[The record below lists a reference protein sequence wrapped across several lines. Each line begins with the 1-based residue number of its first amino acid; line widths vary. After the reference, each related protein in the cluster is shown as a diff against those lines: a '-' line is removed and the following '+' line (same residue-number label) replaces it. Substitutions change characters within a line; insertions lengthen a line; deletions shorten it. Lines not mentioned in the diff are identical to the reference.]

1 MGSIC
6 VFGGTGFIGL
16 HFALAVLRGDS
27 MATVVAV
34 DLKEPAGTFYWR
46 EIEPYAKAGRFRYI
60 CADVRSRL
68 SEVEIGRDHSVIAN
82 FAAIHRE
89 PGHEAHEYYET
100 NLPGARNVCA
110 FASAIGCREVVFT
123 SSISPYGP
131 TENGKH
137 EQSILE
143 PETPYGK
150 SKAQAEE
157 IHREWAAAEQS
168 RRLLILRPGVV
179 FGEGESGNV
188 TRLVRAVSK
197 RYFVYM
203 GNQGVRKA
211 GGYVKEL
218 CNVIQF
224 ARAKLAASPEPTL
237 TVNFGMYPTKTLKEY
252 VDAIRAANG
261 QRGIIP
267 SVPRWAIMS
276 AAVAA
281 ERMGKLF
288 GKQVGLSPK
297 RVRKL
302 YRSTNI
308 EARWLHENGYPYRY
322 SIEEAF
328 KDWKKDRPEDFR

>member
-1 MGSIC
+1 MKTLII
-6 VFGGTGFIGL
+6 FGGTGFIGMHYAAIVL
-16 HFALAVLRGDS
+16 QNESETQIIAADIKSFAGPFYERVLRAFVS
-27 MATVVAV
+27 
-34 DLKEPAGTFYWR
+34 
-46 EIEPYAKAGRFRYI
+46 AGRLRWVS
-60 CADVRSRL
+60 CDVRQTISL
-68 SEVEIGRDHSVIAN
+68 DVVGSKGDLIAN

-89 PGHEAHEYYET
+89 PGHEENEYYDT
-100 NLPGARNVCA
+100 NLPGARNVCE
-110 FASAIGCREVVFT
+110 FASRVGCKEIVFT

-131 TENGKH
+131 TEETKH
-137 EQSILE
+137 EQSPLT

-150 SKAQAEE
+150 SKKQAEE
-157 IHREWAAAEQS
+157 IHRAWVAAEPG
-168 RRLLILRPGVV
+168 RKLLIVRPGVV
-179 FGEGESGNV
+179 FGEGEGGNV

-224 ARAKLAASPEPTL
+224 AREKLAASSDPTL
-237 TVNFGMYPTKTLKEY
+237 TVNFGMYPTKTLKEF

-276 AAVAA
+276 AAVVA
-281 ERMGKLF
+281 ERLGKLV